1 MMRILEKTAAAATL
15 GVALLGTG
23 SAWAIGGSFACKQ
36 SPTMEAVDHVEG
48 GFGLQRIVIQYMTR
62 WDAQEAMK
70 QCRAYAQGQ
79 PYDIS
84 CLNGR
89 RDWDAI
95 IASVPEDYFG
105 RSNESLAESVRA
117 ERRKGNGFTEAMAYC
132 RSVGAIK

>member
-1 MMRILEKTAAAATL
+1 MTRVAEKTMTGVVL
-15 GVALLGTG
+15 GLALLG
-23 SAWAIGGSFACKQ
+23 SEPAWAIGGSFVCER
-36 SPTMEAVDHVEG
+36 SPTMEAAEHVDG
-48 GFGLQRIVIQYMTR
+48 SFGLQRIVIQYMTR
-62 WDAQEAMK
+62 WDAREATK
-70 QCRAYAQGQ
+70 QCRAYAEGQ

-95 IASVPEDYFG
+95 IASVPKEYFG

-117 ERRKGNGFTEAMAYC
+117 ERRRGNGYAEAMTYC

>member
-1 MMRILEKTAAAATL
+1 MMRILEKAVAATAL
-15 GVALLGTG
+15 GLGLLGASPG
-23 SAWAIGGSFACKQ
+23 WAIGGSFACET
-36 SPTMEAVDHVEG
+36 SSLTEVREHVDG
-48 GFGLQRIVIQYMTR
+48 SFGLHKIINQYLMR
-62 WDAQEAMK
+62 WDAGEATR
-70 QCRAYAQGQ
+70 QCRAYAEGQ

-105 RSNESLAESVRA
+105 RSNQSLASTVDI
-117 ERRKGNGFTEAMAYC
+117 ERRKGNGFKEAMAYC